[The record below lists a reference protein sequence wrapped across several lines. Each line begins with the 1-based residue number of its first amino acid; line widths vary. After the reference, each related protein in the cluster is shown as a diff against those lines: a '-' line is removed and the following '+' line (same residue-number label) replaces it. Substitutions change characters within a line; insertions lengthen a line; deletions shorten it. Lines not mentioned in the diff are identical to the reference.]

1 MAVDDFETVLYI
13 PGGEYETG
21 LYIPGGEYET
31 VLSAA
36 LIN

>member
-13 PGGEYETG
+13 PGGEYET
-21 LYIPGGEYET
+21 
-31 VLSAA
+31 VLSTA

>member
-13 PGGEYETG
+13 PGGEYEM
-21 LYIPGGEYET
+21 